1 MRNGSASLLATCITS
16 GLRGVPWAWE
26 PEPCECACCVEAEGE
41 DVYETCPP
49 EEMARK
55 RDPLTA
61 GVLLVAST
69 SKAAHISETVWNGSG
84 MVMRR
89 PGYRV
94 GISEG
99 YCRLTTPRTLSM
111 TIASLGLKRRSVPRT
126 METRCLK
133 ARRNAL
139 NSVRSGT
146 PNEWS
151 CSNARPWS
159 PSSK

>member
-1 MRNGSASLLATCITS
+1 M
-16 GLRGVPWAWE
+16 
-26 PEPCECACCVEAEGE
+26 
-41 DVYETCPP
+41 YETCPP

-99 YCRLTTPRTLSM
+99 YCRLTTPRTISM
-111 TIASLGLKRRSVPRT
+111 TMASLGLKKTLRT
-126 METRCLK
+126 LHDGDPLFE
-133 ARRNAL
+133 
-139 NSVRSGT
+139 
-146 PNEWS
+146 
-151 CSNARPWS
+151 S
-159 PSSK
+159 PKKRTELREVGYSE